1 MKHVTFPFKY
11 HDSNGNFK
19 RKGWKKMGLALTLI
33 VLGVLILLDR
43 MGMGYGL
50 REGWPWLVIA
60 LGIGSLFRNRRS
72 VAGWITTLIGIL
84 ILGSRY
90 YSIHL
95 SIPAFL
101 KAYFLPVLL
110 IVIGILWLL
119 KYRKE

>member
-1 MKHVTFPFKY
+1 
-11 HDSNGNFK
+11 
-19 RKGWKKMGLALTLI
+19 MGLALSLI
-33 VLGVLILLDR
+33 VMGILILMDR

-60 LGIGSLFRNRRS
+60 LGIGSLFRNSRG
-72 VAGWITTLIGIL
+72 VAGWVTTMVGIL
-84 ILGSRY
+84 ILGSRF

-95 SIPAFL
+95 SIPAFV

>member
-1 MKHVTFPFKY
+1 VTFPFKY

-19 RKGWKKMGLALTLI
+19 WKGRKKMGLALTLI
-33 VLGVLILLDR
+33 VLGALILMDR

-50 REGWPWLVIA
+50 REGWPWLVVA

-72 VAGWITTLIGIL
+72 PAGWITTLIGVL

-95 SIPAFL
+95 SIPAFV
-101 KAYFLPVLL
+101 KAYFFPVLL

>member
-1 MKHVTFPFKY
+1 
-11 HDSNGNFK
+11 
-19 RKGWKKMGLALTLI
+19 MGLALTLI

-72 VAGWITTLIGIL
+72 VAGWMTTLIGLL

-95 SIPAFL
+95 SIPAFV